1 MSKNKSE
8 FETSMPAGGTKPGGD
23 SNPFT
28 ADLKSEFASNFG
40 TNTNAVSQLLKDGS
54 GGNRKRM
61 IYAILGGV
69 VLLAAGLFFVMD
81 SGGESVD
88 EFAAEGEADPVEAPA
103 EEKTADEAADKLA
116 LEAGKEGTDAVAT
129 TDTSAKA
136 PEVTKDSL
144 VGSVGEPMGGTEV
157 PVVKTP
163 GNAKTRMYDETSGDA
178 EFNWDGSPGG
188 KIYFSR
194 NKSMKPVER
203 QAVVKG
209 NSYVFR
215 DPWPGQWYWQVENG
229 AGKSKVRSFS
239 VDAPVRRNIAIA
251 SPAAGGA
258 VAGSGGVV
266 AWSGDQDVSRYK
278 VEFSNGD
285 WANPAH
291 KFQTVGTEVLLNGV
305 TPGTYQM
312 RVGAWSDVSGR
323 WEYTPAVPVTVQ

>member
-8 FETSMPAGGTKPGGD
+8 FETSMPAGGTKPGGE

-54 GGNRKRM
+54 GGSRKRM

-69 VLLAAGLFFVMD
+69 VLLAAGLYFVMD
-81 SGGESVD
+81 SGSSPTD
-88 EFAAEGEADPVEAPA
+88 EFAEEGGADPVEAPA

-116 LEAGKEGTDAVAT
+116 LEEGKGGADTVASKDGT
-129 TDTSAKA
+129 AK

-144 VGSVGEPMGGTEV
+144 VGTVGEPAGTEA
-157 PVVKTP
+157 PVVKSP
-163 GNAKTRMYDETSGDA
+163 GNAKSRLYDETSGDA
-178 EFNWDGSPGG
+178 EFHWAGSAGG

-194 NKSMKPVER
+194 NKDMKPVER

-215 DPWPGQWYWQVENG
+215 DPWPGEWYWQVENG
-229 AGKSKVRSFS
+229 AGKSKVKSFT

-251 SPAAGGA
+251 SPAAGGSI
-258 VAGSGGVV
+258 AGSGGVV

-278 VEFSNGD
+278 VEFSSGD

-291 KFQTVGTEVLLNGV
+291 KLQTVGTEVQLNGV
-305 TPGTYQM
+305 APGTYQM

-323 WEYTPAVPVTVQ
+323 WEYTPAVPVTIQ